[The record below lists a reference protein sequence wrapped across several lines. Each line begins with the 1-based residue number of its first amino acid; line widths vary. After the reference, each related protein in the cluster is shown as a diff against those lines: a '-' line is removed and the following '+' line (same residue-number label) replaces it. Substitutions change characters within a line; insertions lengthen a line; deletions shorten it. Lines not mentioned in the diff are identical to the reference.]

1 MKHSVQTWSDCNF
14 PHQEEG
20 TIPYMAV
27 VVSAIGIPFVIV
39 SIVSIVSSMCSSGM
53 ETSNSKMTCRLKMLA
68 CCGKKSK
75 PKDPVETSPKDPPNT
90 SAETPLKAPC
100 TDNETP
106 KDQDKISPD
115 LSKFIYD
122 LNLGCN

>member
-53 ETSNSKMTCRLKMLA
+53 ETSNSKMTCRLKILA

-75 PKDPVETSPKDPPNT
+75 PKDQAAPL
-90 SAETPLKAPC
+90 TPLKAPC

-106 KDQDKISPD
+106 KDQDKMSPD

-122 LNLGCN
+122 LNRV

>member
-39 SIVSIVSSMCSSGM
+39 SVVSIVSSMCSSGM
-53 ETSNSKMTCRLKMLA
+53 ETSNWKMTFRLKILA

-75 PKDPVETSPKDPPNT
+75 PKHPAAPL
-90 SAETPLKAPC
+90 TPLKAPC
-100 TDNETP
+100 TDNETS
-106 KDQDKISPD
+106 KDQDKMSPD

-122 LNLGCN
+122 LNRV

>member
-39 SIVSIVSSMCSSGM
+39 SVVSIVSSMCSSGM
-53 ETSNSKMTCRLKMLA
+53 ETCNSKMTCTCRLKILA

-75 PKDPVETSPKDPPNT
+75 PKDPATPL
-90 SAETPLKAPC
+90 TPLKAPC

-106 KDQDKISPD
+106 KDQDKMSPD

-122 LNLGCN
+122 LRV